1 MNDYKSDLDKLI
13 DIRAIA
19 SRTLEEYADTGSAAE
34 EQYLA
39 ETVKNIAE
47 ISLGDGTGAPIA
59 TKKNWLEAVD
69 MTFVRFHAGDMT
81 AFIGTRRNKGDA
93 GGTLIEA
100 RIRKDGDNLQEVEID
115 HNGERFFEGVM
126 RCGKKRAEHILM
138 GAVRTLVYDK
148 FKYRRHHGNGKM
160 EEEA

>member
-1 MNDYKSDLDKLI
+1 MSNLEKLI

-34 EQYLA
+34 EKYLA
-39 ETVKNIAE
+39 ETVHDIAR
-47 ISLGDGTGAPIA
+47 IALGDVTGAPCVP
-59 TKKNWLEAVD
+59 KKNWLEAVD
-69 MTFVRFHAGDMT
+69 MTFARFHAGNMT

-100 RIRKDGDNLQEVEID
+100 RVRKDGDNLQEVEID

-126 RCGKKRAEHILM
+126 RCGEKRAEHILM
-138 GAVRTLVYDK
+138 GAVRTLVYEK
-148 FKYRRHHGNGKM
+148 FKYRGHHCNGKM
-160 EEEA
+160 EVEA